1 MRFRVVTKAFLALAV
16 VAFMAVMSIK
26 IYGDVFQTQSE
37 LPEKQRSGIIN
48 VWHVVKNKPYTG
60 SVSLVIA
67 DAARKIENK
76 NFGVYFNVDGITV
89 DEYEKRIERGEKA
102 DIISFPAG
110 LIDANGLCMLDETEF
125 NMLKPEYINAGS
137 SEGKLYAIA
146 YAQSPCVL
154 IENTALTK
162 KYGISIPK
170 GDIDESVLTDILNEA
185 QAQGVLSGCAERWAL
200 LGANG
205 QCEETAAFKEGKAAL
220 CLDDERTAREMSM
233 LCEKGKG
240 FDYEVHGVNAIYGN
254 MLFIAINSN
263 EDEWIKQ
270 YGTELIKLL
279 LTEKYAAKI
288 AATGLS
294 PNVDY
299 EREDGE
305 YTGVVD
311 AAAVLKNAPCI
322 NTFLYNRYRDAIGE
336 EAERAL
342 AGDSAAYSAIVK
354 RYGELFG

>member
-1 MRFRVVTKAFLALAV
+1 MRFRTVMKVIVAFAV
-16 VAFMAVMSIK
+16 VVFMAAMSIK
-26 IYGDVFQTQSE
+26 IYGDVFQVQSE

-48 VWHVVKNKPYTG
+48 VWHVVKYKPYTG
-60 SVSLVIA
+60 SISLIIA

-76 NFGVYFNVDGITV
+76 SFGVYFNVDGITV
-89 DEYEKRIERGEKA
+89 DEYEKRIARGERA

-110 LIDANGLCMLDETEF
+110 LIDANGLCALDEAEF
-125 NMLKPEYINAGS
+125 EMLGSEYINAGS

-162 KYGISIPK
+162 KHGISIPEW
-170 GDIDESVLTDILNEA
+170 DIDESELLDALNGV

-205 QCEETAAFKEGKAAL
+205 LCEKTAAFKEGKAAL
-220 CLDDERTAREMSM
+220 CLDDIRTAREMSM

-240 FDYEVHGVNAIYGN
+240 FDYAVHGVNGLYGN
-254 MLFIAINSN
+254 MLLIAINTN

-270 YGTELIKLL
+270 HGSELIKLL

-288 AATGLS
+288 AATGLKPS
-294 PNVDY
+294 VDY
-299 EREDGE
+299 EHEEGQ
-305 YTGVVD
+305 YTDTVN
-311 AAAVLKNAPCI
+311 AAEVLKNAPCI

-342 AGDSAAYSAIVK
+342 AGDSAAHSAIVK